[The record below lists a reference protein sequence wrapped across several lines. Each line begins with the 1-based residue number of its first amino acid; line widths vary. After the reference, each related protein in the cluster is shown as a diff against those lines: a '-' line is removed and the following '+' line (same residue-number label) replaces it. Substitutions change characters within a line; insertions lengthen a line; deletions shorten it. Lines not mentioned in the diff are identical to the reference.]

1 MLFTIGHSNHP
12 IERFLTLLAEHGI
25 EVLVDVRSYP
35 GSRFNPQFGQA
46 RLEAS
51 LAEAGIAYR
60 WLGGTLGGRG
70 GVSVTAPEFVRDMDA
85 VLALA
90 AERNVVIACSEA
102 KPQSCHRTS
111 KLMAWAHR
119 ERPGVR
125 ARHIV
130 PLPDAGSEL
139 LDTVAFQQGLAPRL
153 LWWELDERGRY
164 GR

>member
-1 MLFTIGHSNHP
+1 MQCQLHFPLQSGYNIYH
-12 IERFLTLLAEHGI
+12 
-25 EVLVDVRSYP
+25 
-35 GSRFNPQFGQA
+35 
-46 RLEAS
+46 
-51 LAEAGIAYR
+51 
-60 WLGGTLGGRG
+60 
-70 GVSVTAPEFVRDMDA
+70 
-85 VLALA
+85 
-90 AERNVVIACSEA
+90 IACSEA